1 MIQPRLNPHPVRTAG
16 PGRMTPMG
24 EGMTMGMR
32 MAMMRHAP
40 ARRVRVGPRRE

>member
-1 MIQPRLNPHPVRTAG
+1 MIPPRINPHPVRTTG
-16 PGRMTPMG
+16 PGRMTPMA
-24 EGMTMGMR
+24 EWMAMGMR